1 MQGPAAPPSGRRSRA
16 LLRGV
21 LAALVAAVAF
31 LAWPRVIDWQ
41 QRQFAEQLAEHA
53 VQSAGSTSAS
63 VREMQR
69 MGLPATAPLVRLAA
83 AQRAEVAAAAQQ
95 ALADQLTAWEVEF
108 AERGDVAVYAEQL
121 GVLSG
126 ALRAHVQKFDEAGR
140 RWAQKLARLIVDQV
154 DQLGAK
160 EAWTVLAACEAV
172 LALPT
177 PTDSLA
183 STELQ
188 FVEPSVAPRSAT
200 ASRLTSLAAEATPS
214 VPPIPRFSAT
224 APAIARLPAA
234 DAPNMLRDV
243 TEDASSPT
251 AELSVIMPSTQPL
264 ASSTAGANPLRAE
277 TSEIGGS
284 LDAALS
290 IVTLSPP
297 IDVPSP
303 LDQRHAKQRLRGLSD
318 QQLIAMSETAS
329 RFEAAAA
336 RQLLKGRGYSEDL
349 LRITRELQQ
358 LPAAERRES
367 LDRAGTLPAAEARRL
382 LRWFVTDADAEV
394 RLHALT
400 LLATTGDPH
409 LAEIARERAVEDADP
424 RVADLAAKLMKR

>member
-1 MQGPAAPPSGRRSRA
+1 MQGPATSPGERRSHA

-21 LAALVAAVAF
+21 LAVLVAAGAF
-31 LAWPRVIDWQ
+31 LTWPRVIDWQ
-41 QRQFAEQLAEHA
+41 QRRFAEQLAEHA
-53 VQSAGSTSAS
+53 VQSAGSTAAS
-63 VREMQR
+63 IREMQQ
-69 MGLPATAPLVRLAA
+69 MGLTATEPLVQLAA
-83 AQRAEVAAAAQQ
+83 AQRAEVAATAQQ
-95 ALADQLTAWEVEF
+95 ALADQLTTWEVEF
-108 AERGDVAVYAEQL
+108 AERGDAMVYAEQL

-126 ALRAHVQKFDEAGR
+126 ALRAHVQKFDEDGR
-140 RWAQKLARLIVDQV
+140 RWAQMLARRIVDQV
-154 DQLGAK
+154 DQLRAE
-160 EAWTVLAACEAV
+160 EAWLVLAACEAV
-172 LALPT
+172 LALPM
-177 PTDSLA
+177 PRVSLA
-183 STELQ
+183 STE
-188 FVEPSVAPRSAT
+188 PPIVAPRSAT
-200 ASRLTSLAAEATPS
+200 ASRLTTPAAGATS
-214 VPPIPRFSAT
+214 NALRVPRVPAT
-224 APAIARLPAA
+224 APVAA
-234 DAPNMLRDV
+234 PTPMAEPPDLSEVTVEAAPTPGEL
-243 TEDASSPT
+243 SG
-251 AELSVIMPSTQPL
+251 ELSVIMPSTQPL
-264 ASSTAGANPLRAE
+264 APLTTRPNPLRAE
-277 TSEIGGS
+277 TGETAES

-290 IVTLSPP
+290 IVTMSPP

-303 LDQRHAKQRLRGLSD
+303 LDQRHAKHRLRGLSD

-329 RFEAAAA
+329 RFETAAA
-336 RQLLKGRGYSEDL
+336 RQLLKSRGYSEEL